1 MRYHYVPPNFITE
14 MYGEVY
20 ICDHP
25 VYSRCTLFRAKYR
38 GLAVVQQRFDA
49 KNKTTYWSELDPGL
63 ADRLYLSTGFIDY
76 FGKHAGPPKNGLYP
90 TVTVRKIMWALRL
103 KPLRKE
109 RWETVFDRQ
118 EI

>member
-1 MRYHYVPPNFITE
+1 

-20 ICDHP
+20 ICNHP
-25 VYSRCTLFRAKYR
+25 VYSRCTLFRIGKC

-49 KNKTTYWSELDPGL
+49 ENKSTYWSELDPGL
-63 ADRLYLSTGFIDY
+63 ADRLYLASGFIDY
-76 FGKHAGPPKNGLYP
+76 FDKHAGTPENGLYP

-109 RWETVFDRQ
+109 RLETVFDRQ